1 MLFPVVEPIFFVQSP
16 KLVLMIFAGDAQI
29 RHVYLDVP
37 HSTHPK
43 PSWYGES
50 VGRYQGDTLL
60 IDTVGFNDKT
70 YVDNFRTPHSDKLH
84 VVERWKPTTRPCT

>member
-60 IDTVGFNDKT
+60 IDTVGFND
-70 YVDNFRTPHSDKLH
+70 TPSQTAASGPQQTSR
-84 VVERWKPTTRPCT
+84 VEQERAAAAT